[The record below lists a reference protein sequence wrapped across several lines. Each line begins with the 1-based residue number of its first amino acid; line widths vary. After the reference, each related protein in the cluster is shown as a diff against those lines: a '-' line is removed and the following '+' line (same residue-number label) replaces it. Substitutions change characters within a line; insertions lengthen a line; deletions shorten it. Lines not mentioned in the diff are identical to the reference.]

1 MGSRDEFGEL
11 RALLHDGRL
20 GEVDPQYRWAA
31 LTRWLDAHPRPSM
44 ECQVYIEQC
53 IARWGNSPRFA
64 PPEWLDMATHF
75 KRKRRYRLANAL
87 AITDDLG
94 PLPGS
99 LPDVLSQEEWLN
111 IEHLEIHR
119 MMPINSEVI
128 DALLELPSL
137 KNLTTLLIDNSRC
150 QAHRIISVL
159 SRCER
164 LETLLLDHS
173 PREVDL
179 SALTLTPEVLERLK
193 HVELNRLRAPD
204 DAHGAEAL
212 AMLARGCKSLTL
224 GKPSHVDEPLA
235 PLVRPMRFDALTAL
249 DVSGYELDGRSVD
262 ALFDS
267 LGEEQLDTLVY
278 SPARSS
284 ARLLDGLIGL
294 SRVAVFVDQDR
305 QAQDEIADITALAS
319 HPLTHFCWQAAPFES
334 VPFEVWQL
342 LGLDTLETFAV
353 ETEFVPLITAELG
366 SSLKSFELR
375 GHFDQPA
382 HERVCQLLSQAR
394 GLTSISL
401 HHYRGEVQFGEGA
414 AAPATPPGMRRVL
427 EIACGLP
434 ALRSLTCI
442 NHSRRLGELEAF
454 LSSRPPNLTSLT
466 LDFEQSELPWLLEKM
481 REGAFDGL
489 SLLEI
494 RCHDIAHEDRKRL
507 IFEMSKNLTVFTRVV
522 GSESRLYARRF
533 FARSTRAQ
541 LVHGY
546 TRSCW
551 A

>member
-11 RALLHDGRL
+11 RALLHDGRF

-53 IARWGNSPRFA
+53 IARWDDSPRFA
-64 PPEWLDMATHF
+64 PPSWLDEATRF
-75 KRKRRYRLANAL
+75 ERKRRYRLANAL
-87 AITDDLG
+87 RLSGDASK
-94 PLPGS
+94 LPGV
-99 LPDVLSQEEWLN
+99 LPKVLSQTEWSNLD
-111 IEHLEIHR
+111 HLEIDRTRAHSR
-119 MMPINSEVI
+119 EVI
-128 DALLELPSL
+128 DAILELPSL
-137 KNLTTLLIDNSRC
+137 ENLTTLSIDNPHC
-150 QAHRIISVL
+150 QAHRVISAL

-173 PREVDL
+173 PHEVDL

-193 HVELNRLRAPD
+193 HVEVNRLRAPD
-204 DAHGAEAL
+204 DIHVAEAL
-212 AMLARGCKSLTL
+212 ALLARGCKSLTL

-235 PLVRPMRFDALTAL
+235 PLIEAMRFDALTAL
-249 DVSGYELDGRSVD
+249 DVSGYELEARGVD
-262 ALFDS
+262 ALFGA
-267 LGEEQLDTLVY
+267 LGQEQLETLIY
-278 SPARSS
+278 SPARAS
-284 ARLLDGLIGL
+284 ARLLDGLRGL
-294 SRVAVFVDQDR
+294 SKVAVFLPLERMEQDVS
-305 QAQDEIADITALAS
+305 ADVTALMR

-334 VPFEVWQL
+334 APLEVWQL
-342 LGLDTLETFAV
+342 LELDTLETFAV
-353 ETEFVPLITAELG
+353 ETEVVPLITAAPG

-375 GHFDQPA
+375 GHFELPA
-382 HERVCQLLSQAR
+382 HERVCQLLSKSR
-394 GLTSISL
+394 GLTSLSL
-401 HHYRGEVQFGEGA
+401 HHYRGEVRFGEGA
-414 AAPATPPGMRRVL
+414 VAPATPPAMKRVL
-427 EIACGLP
+427 EIVCGLP

-454 LSSRPPNLTSLT
+454 LSARPPNLTSLT
-466 LDFEQSELPWLLEKM
+466 LDFEQSELPWLLGKM

-489 SLLEI
+489 GMLEI

-533 FARSTRAQ
+533 FNRSMRAQ